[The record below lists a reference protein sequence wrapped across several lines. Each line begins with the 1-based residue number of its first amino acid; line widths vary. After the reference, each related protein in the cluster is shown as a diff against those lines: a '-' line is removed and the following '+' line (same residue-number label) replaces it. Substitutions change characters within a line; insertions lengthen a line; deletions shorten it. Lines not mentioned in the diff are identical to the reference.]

1 MEKRRTQNV
10 NESFHHTVW
19 QYAPKDKVN
28 SVNEINLAL
37 RFAVLVFNEGHGLSI
52 SAICKSV
59 GIQFS
64 QNMLDQLYEIDS
76 TRLYEKHRQLTE
88 ICKQRRKYVKC
99 KKVKS
104 SDAFTHDAGPAE
116 GVFMWCGVNPRSGF

>member
-1 MEKRRTQNV
+1 M
-10 NESFHHTVW
+10 W

-37 RFAVLVFNEGHGLSI
+37 HLTVLVFNERHGLPI

-64 QNMLDQLYEIDS
+64 QKMLDQLNEIDP
-76 TRLYEKHRQLTE
+76 TRIYEKHRQSTE
-88 ICKQRRKYVKC
+88 ICKQPINPENSM
-99 KKVKS
+99 KVQINTTPK
-104 SDAFTHDAGPAE
+104 T
-116 GVFMWCGVNPRSGF
+116 

>member
-1 MEKRRTQNV
+1 M
-10 NESFHHTVW
+10 W

-28 SVNEINLAL
+28 SVNKINLAL
-37 RFAVLVFNEGHGLSI
+37 HLALLVFNEGYGLSI

-64 QNMLDQLYEIDS
+64 QDLLDQLNDTDS
-76 TRLYEKHRQLTE
+76 TRLHEKHRQSIE
-88 ICKQRRKYVKC
+88 ICEQRRRYVKR

-104 SDAFTHDAGPAE
+104 NDAFTHAE
-116 GVFMWCGVNPRSGF
+116 KDPSYRSGKLHEGGD